1 MRTQRSRLPFLI
13 VVAALLGAAAL
24 LPPIASGQATK
35 APAPQQANTDASKVF
50 DTEQFLGEFNV
61 GGQRYSVLAHV
72 KALTHA
78 SDLKFA
84 ATLGE
89 IEIRDAH
96 QTAVYQKGFPFEP
109 QNGRFARTLL
119 ASASVFTGGGGSA
132 LAIRYLEDP
141 APAGRAESW
150 QVFVPANGKLA
161 LLGAPLPPG
170 GSTNLAVGGVL
181 TGVMVSGGVNVMPL
195 ASKAEALEFRAWS
208 GNFFVFVPIR
218 VDWAEGQ
225 WGEGEQCFTLDSGT
239 LRKTG
244 CNMRSSAIARPS
256 GSHGGAVML
265 YEAPV
270 EDKYHGQQVEVET
283 GTPVEVLDARAV
295 VNWRDLNDRVSC
307 TFEDMWIRVRV
318 HGDIGW
324 VHSQED
330 FTTLGL
336 PETPPPQ

>member
-1 MRTQRSRLPFLI
+1 MP
-13 VVAALLGAAAL
+13 ALLGAAAL
-24 LPPIASGQATK
+24 LPPIASRQATK

-109 QNGRFARTLL
+109 QNGRFARALL

-132 LAIRYLEDP
+132 LAIRYLEDCP
-141 APAGRAESW
+141 RRTRRILASVR
-150 QVFVPANGKLA
+150 PANGKLA

-195 ASKAEALEFRAWS
+195 ATS
-208 GNFFVFVPIR
+208 
-218 VDWAEGQ
+218 
-225 WGEGEQCFTLDSGT
+225 
-239 LRKTG
+239 
-244 CNMRSSAIARPS
+244 
-256 GSHGGAVML
+256 
-265 YEAPV
+265 
-270 EDKYHGQQVEVET
+270 
-283 GTPVEVLDARAV
+283 
-295 VNWRDLNDRVSC
+295 
-307 TFEDMWIRVRV
+307 
-318 HGDIGW
+318 
-324 VHSQED
+324 
-330 FTTLGL
+330 TT
-336 PETPPPQ
+336 